1 MGSMLSVERGKML
14 NKNLTVFTVFIFFL
28 LLLSSCAVNPVTGKQ
43 ELMLI
48 SVADEIKMG
57 KEFYP
62 SAIWGGEFGGGEY
75 HDPKLKAYLKGL
87 VMDIHG
93 VSHRPGLPVRFAI
106 QNSSVPNAWAIPGY
120 VVITRGLLTALQSEA
135 EFVFVMGHEMGH
147 VSARHSASALS
158 KKQATS
164 AGLSI
169 VGIALAAAGSGYAD
183 TAVKAGE
190 LGAGL
195 VLLKYSR
202 SDELEADR
210 LGVEYMTRLGYDPA
224 NAVKA
229 HRNLERAAD
238 DYLKSTGKGSRDES
252 FITDIL
258 STHPRTSIRLM
269 QISKLKPA
277 ESKLRGDGTGRKKFL
292 QVTGGIKKA
301 DRAYKDYYDKAYRA
315 ARKDKL
321 KEASSMIDK
330 GLSGHRGEPPFHTLK
345 GFILLEEKKYGS
357 AKSAFDRALSIDAGY
372 QPAIRG
378 RGVSYYFRKNYPSS
392 RGSLKKAIGLYPGDA
407 AAHLYLGL
415 SYYELRMPRE
425 ALRYLRPYAAAAPK
439 DPLVHYYLGASY
451 EAAGDRNSAYKE
463 YIRQLT
469 VAPDSREGQLAK
481 ERATAL
487 KQGLR

>member
-1 MGSMLSVERGKML
+1 ML
-14 NKNLTVFTVFIFFL
+14 NNKISALTIVTLFL

-43 ELMLI
+43 ELMLV
-48 SVADEIKMG
+48 SEADEIKMG
-57 KEFYP
+57 REFYP
-62 SAIWGGEFGGGEY
+62 NAIWGGDFGGGEY
-75 HDPKLKAYLKGL
+75 RDPRLKAYLKGL

-93 VSHRPGLPVRFAI
+93 VSHRPGLPVKFAI

-147 VSARHSASALS
+147 VSARHSAGALS

-210 LGVEYMTRLGYDPA
+210 LGVEYMTKLGYDPV

-229 HRNLERAAD
+229 HRNLEGAAD
-238 DYLKSTGKGSRDES
+238 EYLKSSGRGSGNES
-252 FITDIL
+252 FMTDLL
-258 STHPRTSIRLM
+258 STHPRTSIRLL
-269 QISKLKPA
+269 QISKLKPS
-277 ESKLRGDGTGRKKFL
+277 EGRLRGDGTGRKKFL
-292 QVTGGIKKA
+292 QMTSGIKKA
-301 DRAYKDYYDKAYRA
+301 DRAYKDYYDTAYRTA
-315 ARKDKL
+315 KKDKL
-321 KEASSMIDK
+321 NEASSIIDK
-330 GLSGHRGEPPFHTLK
+330 GISIHPDKPPFHTLK
-345 GFILLEEKKYGS
+345 GFILLEEKKYGP

-378 RGVSYYFRKNYPSS
+378 RGVSYYYRKNYSYS
-392 RGSLKKAIGLYPGDA
+392 RGALKNAIGLYPGDA

-425 ALRYLRPYAAAAPK
+425 ALRYLTPYAAAAPK
-439 DPLVHYYLGASY
+439 DPVVHYYLGASH
-451 EAAGDRNSAYKE
+451 EAAGDTAAAYNE
-463 YIRQLT
+463 YVRQLN
-469 VAPDSREGQLAK
+469 VAPDTREGRLAK
-481 ERATAL
+481 ERASSL